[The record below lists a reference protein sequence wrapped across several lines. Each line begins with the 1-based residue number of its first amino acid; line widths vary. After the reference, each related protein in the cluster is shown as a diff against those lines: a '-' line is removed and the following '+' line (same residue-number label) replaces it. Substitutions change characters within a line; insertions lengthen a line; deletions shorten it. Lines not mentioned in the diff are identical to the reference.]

1 MQGFLKLWAVVLNP
15 FEPCRAR
22 TRADFVSKMGVVEE
36 ECDESLY
43 WMEVLI
49 DAGIVKPVLL
59 ADLLKEGTEILSL
72 IVASRKTARLRK

>member
-1 MQGFLKLWAVVLNP
+1 
-15 FEPCRAR
+15 
-22 TRADFVSKMGVVEE
+22 MGVVEE